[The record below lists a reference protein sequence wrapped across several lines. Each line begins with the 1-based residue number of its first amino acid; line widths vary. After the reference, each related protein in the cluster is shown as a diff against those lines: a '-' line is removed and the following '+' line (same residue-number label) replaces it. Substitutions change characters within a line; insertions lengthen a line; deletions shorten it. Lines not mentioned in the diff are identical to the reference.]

1 MLLPHVSDSSLS
13 RASPPHSSLRL
24 LSHSPRHRTT
34 PLHLTRPF
42 TLGHCGGPSK
52 ADRPC
57 VCAGGCGCDVSQFTI
72 ASDRVEAERRARRP
86 PSAATPFST
95 SSLHR
100 APCSRHVL
108 SSPRSRT
115 SRVASRLS
123 RPSRA
128 QGREWLSLLAVGAER
143 DRRVAGGRAT
153 LVRKIRHARKRQT
166 GPTTACVTYLVC
178 LGPDRIYG
186 VG

>member
-57 VCAGGCGCDVSQFTI
+57 VCAGGCGCDVSQLRAI
-72 ASDRVEAERRARRP
+72 VLRPSGERADRRP
-86 PSAATPFST
+86 PRLHSPPPVSTEHRARDT
-95 SSLHR
+95 SSRLLG
-100 APCSRHVL
+100 VG
-108 SSPRSRT
+108 PR
-115 SRVASRLS
+115 VSRLGS
-123 RPSRA
+123 RDPRGRRA
-128 QGREWLSLLAVGAER
+128 ESGFRCSLWARRETAAWQGS
-143 DRRVAGGRAT
+143 RAT

-178 LGPDRIYG
+178 LGPDRI
-186 VG
+186 